1 MGKRRHNAR
10 RADDLGSIAPV
21 VGSGEQI
28 ADKVFFVDVLSSQLS
43 APPLIFR
50 DEFLVALLGAEFLEV
65 DDVIIDALAADDVD
79 AWSVAVAGRVQL
91 RFLEIVLQVLARQ
104 GDVSMARLG

>member
-1 MGKRRHNAR
+1 
-10 RADDLGSIAPV
+10 
-21 VGSGEQI
+21 
-28 ADKVFFVDVLSSQLS
+28 
-43 APPLIFR
+43 
-50 DEFLVALLGAEFLEV
+50 
-65 DDVIIDALAADDVD
+65 VIVDALAADDVD